1 MRSALLSLLVLASAT
16 VDAQPRAEPPT
27 RAFEP
32 SAIISLSRRYFGGR
46 QEVRSTATATY
57 EAPLGVDVTVQ
68 LPWSRRVGFEFGATL
83 HAGTRQRSDEGVDSR
98 VSAESFTH
106 AAFRGALAWRFKP
119 FVPVYL
125 FAGGGVARAARFAAS
140 GLQGSATEPELNFG
154 FGVDP
159 RRRSGSG
166 LRLRYLASVAYPDD
180 PHVPGVKARGPTYD
194 WSLQAGVRLPITR
207 HSARSTP

>member
-1 MRSALLSLLVLASAT
+1 MLDSAT

-32 SAIISLSRRYFGGR
+32 SAIVSLSRRYFGGR

-68 LPWSRRVGFEFGATL
+68 LPWSRRVGFDFGATL
-83 HAGTRQRSDEGVDSR
+83 YAGTRQRADEGTDAR
-98 VSAESFTH
+98 VSADAFTH
-106 AAFRGALAWRFKP
+106 SAVRGAIAWRFKP

-125 FAGGGVARAARFAAS
+125 FAGGGVARATRFAVA
-140 GLQGSATEPELNFG
+140 GLQGRATEPELNFG

-159 RRRSGSG
+159 RRHGGTG
-166 LRLRYLASVAYPDD
+166 LRLRYLASVAYPAD
-180 PHVPGVKARGPTYD
+180 PHVPGVRARGPTYD
-194 WSLQAGVRLPITR
+194 WSLQAGLRLPLSR